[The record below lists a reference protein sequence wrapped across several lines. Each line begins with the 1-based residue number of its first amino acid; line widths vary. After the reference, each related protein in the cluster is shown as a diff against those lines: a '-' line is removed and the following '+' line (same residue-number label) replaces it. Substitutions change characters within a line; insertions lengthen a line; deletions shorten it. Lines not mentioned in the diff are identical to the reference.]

1 MFNKTYNQLQQP
13 VIALPTVT
21 VVEKNPQNDQYLL
34 LGCDGVFDVFMTSQL
49 VQYTT
54 NRFTVYKTV
63 KEVALDLVDTSF
75 ARGRWILGRDLRDRN
90 LSATPCTNFILRSLE
105 NKVQGQ
111 NMVLNANCP
120 R

>member
-1 MFNKTYNQLQQP
+1 MFNKSYNQLQQP

-21 VVEKNPQNDQYLL
+21 SIERNPENDQYLL

-75 ARGRWILGRDLRDRN
+75 ARGTFFMTEKRVTTSEILQETIFSFRFNR
-90 LSATPCTNFILRSLE
+90 
-105 NKVQGQ
+105 
-111 NMVLNANCP
+111 
-120 R
+120 

>member
-21 VVEKNPQNDQYLL
+21 VVERSPEHDQYLL

-75 ARGRWILGRDLRDRN
+75 ARGRWIWLVFD
-90 LSATPCTNFILRSLE
+90 
-105 NKVQGQ
+105 
-111 NMVLNANCP
+111 
-120 R
+120 

>member
-1 MFNKTYNQLQQP
+1 MAPCNPKISLHSAFGDFFLKDHYEGSMFNKTYNQLQQP

-21 VVEKNPQNDQYLL
+21 VVERSPEHDQYLL

-75 ARGRWILGRDLRDRN
+75 ARGRWILV
-90 LSATPCTNFILRSLE
+90 SF
-105 NKVQGQ
+105 
-111 NMVLNANCP
+111 
-120 R
+120 

>member
-1 MFNKTYNQLQQP
+1 MFNKSYNQLQQP

-21 VVEKNPQNDQYLL
+21 AIERNPENDQYLL

-75 ARGRWILGRDLRDRN
+75 ARGTFFITRKEGYYKLNITRN
-90 LSATPCTNFILRSLE
+90 NIFI
-105 NKVQGQ
+105 
-111 NMVLNANCP
+111 
-120 R
+120 

>member
-1 MFNKTYNQLQQP
+1 MFNKSYNQLQQP

-21 VVEKNPQNDQYLL
+21 SIERNPENDQYLL

-75 ARGRWILGRDLRDRN
+75 ARGTFLMTGGRGL
-90 LSATPCTNFILRSLE
+90 LE
-105 NKVQGQ
+105 VKY
-111 NMVLNANCP
+111 LKK
-120 R
+120 